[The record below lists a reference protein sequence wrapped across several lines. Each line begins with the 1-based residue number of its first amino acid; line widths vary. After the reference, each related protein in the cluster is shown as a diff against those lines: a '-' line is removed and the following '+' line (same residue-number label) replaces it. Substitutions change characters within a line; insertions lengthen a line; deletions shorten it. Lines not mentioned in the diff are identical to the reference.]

1 MLATMRPDGDDAR
14 QARDDAETLPI
25 VLPLPVERH
34 PYAPPP
40 EHKIFG
46 FLGTCLVFAVAFAGL
61 LLTFEHHFN
70 PPPPSAPLVVSLLP
84 LASPPETPPKPKEAP
99 KPVEK
104 HQRQPTQQ
112 KVVPVERPIIPVP
125 TIAPPPPAPAVKP
138 VDPTPPQ
145 PETAAPK
152 TAPAPPAPQVSSN
165 APDTWEG
172 RVLARLQKYQRYPGA
187 AKSARQQGVAYIR
200 FRMNRDGHVLSSS
213 LVRSSGFPAL
223 DQAALDTLR
232 RADPLPKIPPERPDE
247 IELVVPVEFLLR

>member
-1 MLATMRPDGDDAR
+1 MLATVRPNGDDAH
-14 QARDDAETLPI
+14 QVRDDAETLP
-25 VLPLPVERH
+25 VMLRLPVERH

-70 PPPPSAPLVVSLLP
+70 PPPPSAPLVVSLVP

-104 HQRQPTQQ
+104 HLRQHTPQ
-112 KVVPVERPIIPVP
+112 KVDPVVHPLIPIATTPALPP
-125 TIAPPPPAPAVKP
+125 TPETKP
-138 VDPTPPQ
+138 VDPAPPQ

-152 TAPAPPAPQVSSN
+152 TAAAPPAPQVSSN
-165 APDTWEG
+165 TPDTWEG
-172 RVLARLQKYQRYPGA
+172 RVLARLQKYQRYPGE

-200 FRMNRDGHVLSSS
+200 FRMSRDGHVLSSS
-213 LVRSSGFPAL
+213 LVRSSGFADL

-232 RADPLPKIPPERPDE
+232 RADPLPKIPADRPDE
-247 IELVVPVEFLLR
+247 IELSVPVEFYLR

>member
-1 MLATMRPDGDDAR
+1 MNDATASF
-14 QARDDAETLPI
+14 EVSI
-25 VLPLPVERH
+25 VLPIPTERH
-34 PYAPPP
+34 GYAPPP
-40 EHKIFG
+40 GLRVLAFV
-46 FLGTCLVFAVAFAGL
+46 GTSVVYALAAAGL
-61 LLTFEHHFN
+61 FLSFEVST
-70 PPPPSAPLVVSLLP
+70 PPPKPSAPLVVSLLP

-104 HQRQPTQQ
+104 HQRQPTPQN
-112 KVVPVERPIIPVP
+112 VVPVERPIIPIP
-125 TIAPPPPAPAVKP
+125 TIAATPPAPVTKP

-145 PETAAPK
+145 PETVAPK
-152 TAPAPPAPQVSSN
+152 TAPAPPAPQASSN

-172 RVLARLQKYQRYPGA
+172 RVLARLQKYQRYPGK

-223 DQAALDTLR
+223 DQAALDALK